1 MTNTKNN
8 PKSSTGPSRVDGR
21 LKVTGAAK
29 YSAEYEV
36 AGLVYGVL
44 VGSTITKGTIKSIDT
59 KKAENA
65 PGVLVVITHFNTPVV
80 PGYVPDKG
88 KPEPAKGPLRV
99 FYDDK
104 ILFNGQPIALVI
116 ADTFERAQFGASLVK
131 AEYVEDKHITSL
143 TDHLDKGFTPPE
155 IFGMTPEYTRGTASA
170 WNTAPFKLE
179 HEYIIPSEVHNPMEL
194 HACIARWDADDKITI
209 WTKTQGVKETQSEI
223 CAFFKLPP
231 ANVQVN
237 SKFVGGAF
245 GSALQVWSHE
255 VAAIIGAKVVKRPVK
270 LLLARQDM
278 FTSVGYRPHTWQKIG
293 IGATADGKLVG
304 ITHTAVGQTS
314 AYEDF
319 AEFPTGV
326 SRYLYACPNVDTH
339 YKVVSLNVGSPIWMR
354 GPGEATG
361 TFALES
367 AMDEL
372 SYQLNI
378 DPIEL
383 RMRNYAETDPQS
395 NKPFSSKF
403 LNEAYQMGAEHI
415 GWKDRSQKPGSVTKD
430 GWLVGYGVS
439 GGVFGADREPATVK
453 ATMMADGTLI
463 LQTAVSDIGPGTGT
477 AMVAIASET
486 MGIPAEKIRFDLG
499 DSSYPDAPQQGGSTI
514 ASSVGSA
521 VYLACMDLKE
531 KFKKLTGY
539 DDKTTLHDPVIKL
552 DYTKILKQHNLPQL
566 QVVTDS
572 KAGSEVDKYQMYSW
586 SVHFVVVHV
595 HPATGVVKVDKVACV
610 ADSGRIISP
619 KTARSQIIGGAVM
632 GIGMALTEETV
643 FDHRY
648 GRLVN
653 NNFADYHVPVNA
665 DIPQIEAIFVNKPDP
680 YINPIGAKGM
690 GEIALIGMAAAVA
703 NAVYNATGKRIR
715 TLPITPDKLVE
726 MELELS

>member
-1 MTNTKNN
+1 MNDKTLNK
-8 PKSSTGPSRVDGR
+8 PSSSTGPSRVDGR
-21 LKVTGAAK
+21 LKVTGGAK
-29 YSAEYEV
+29 YSAEYEL

-44 VGSTITKGTIKSIDT
+44 AGSTITKGAIRSIDT
-59 KKAENA
+59 QKALSA
-65 PGVLVVITHFNTPVV
+65 PGVLAVITHFNTPAV
-80 PGYVPDKG
+80 PGYAPETG
-88 KPEPAKGPLRV
+88 KPEPAKSPLRV
-99 FYDDK
+99 FYDDE
-104 ILFNGQPIALVI
+104 IVFNGQPIALVI
-116 ADTFERAQFGASLVK
+116 ADTFERAQYAASLVK
-131 AEYVEDKHITSL
+131 AEYTEDKHITSL
-143 TDHLDKGFTPPE
+143 TDHLDNGFAPAE
-155 IFGMTPEYTRGTASA
+155 IYGMTPEYSRGSVSA
-170 WNTAPFKLE
+170 WNGAPVKLE

-194 HACIARWDADDKITI
+194 HACTARWDAADKITV
-209 WTKTQGVKETQSEI
+209 WTKTQGVKETQSELA
-223 CAFFKLPP
+223 AFFKLPP
-231 ANVQVN
+231 ENIQVN

-270 LLLARQDM
+270 LLLARKDM

-293 IGATADGKLVG
+293 IGATPDGKLVG

-339 YKVVSLNVGSPIWMR
+339 YKIVSLNVGSPIWMR

-372 SYQLNI
+372 SYKLNI
-378 DPIEL
+378 DPIDL

-403 LNEAYQMGAEHI
+403 LNEAYKMGADHI
-415 GWKDRSQKPGSVTKD
+415 GWNDRSQKPGSVMKD

-453 ATMMADGTLI
+453 ATMMADGRLV

-486 MGIPAEKIRFDLG
+486 MGIPAERVRFDLG
-499 DSSYPDAPQQGGSTI
+499 DSSYPNAPQQGGSTI

-521 VYLACMDLKE
+521 VYLACTDLKE
-531 KFKKLTGY
+531 KFQQLIGNGGADKPDYVKVLKDHKLS
-539 DDKTTLHDPVIKL
+539 
-552 DYTKILKQHNLPQL
+552 QL
-566 QVVTDS
+566 EVVTDS
-572 KAGSEVDKYQMYSW
+572 KAGSEADKYQMYSW

-643 FDHRY
+643 YDHRY
-648 GRLVN
+648 GKLVN
-653 NNFADYHVPVNA
+653 DNFADYHVPVNA

-680 YINPIGAKGM
+680 IINPIGAKGM

-715 TLPITPDKLVE
+715 TLPITPDKLLE
-726 MELELS
+726 TELELT